1 MSRPNRKSGLNESIG
16 GGKSVGDDDDEI
28 DNFLEKEQT
37 NKVSVLGSKSGR
49 MTSANRKSNVKSI
62 RDSHHF
68 STVNRYGE
76 GKRIE
81 DIGDDVD

>member
-1 MSRPNRKSGLNESIG
+1 MDHPNRKSMNESI
-16 GGKSVGDDDDEI
+16 GGKSVGDDDSLDE
-28 DNFLEKEQT
+28 FLTKEQT
-37 NKVSVLGSKSGR
+37 NKVSALGSKSGR
-49 MTSANRKSNVKSI
+49 MTSNNRKSNVKSI
-62 RDSHHF
+62 RDSQHF

>member
-1 MSRPNRKSGLNESIG
+1 MSA
-16 GGKSVGDDDDEI
+16 
-28 DNFLEKEQT
+28 
-37 NKVSVLGSKSGR
+37 LGAAKSGR
-49 MTSANRKSNVKSI
+49 MSSNNRKSNVKSI
-62 RDSHHF
+62 RDSQHF